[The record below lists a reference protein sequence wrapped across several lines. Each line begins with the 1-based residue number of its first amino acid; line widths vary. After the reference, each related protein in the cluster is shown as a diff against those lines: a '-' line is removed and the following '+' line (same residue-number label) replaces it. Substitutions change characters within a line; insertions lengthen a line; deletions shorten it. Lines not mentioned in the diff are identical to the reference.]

1 MRPEPGPA
9 LSATLVVLAF
19 ATGAVEAVS
28 FLALGP
34 VFTAMQTGNVLFLGF
49 AVAGE
54 GGLSPAVAAVSLAGF
69 ALGAVAGSTVESAV
83 DARGR
88 RWFVAALAGEAVLLG
103 LAVLVAWRAGVEAT
117 GGPLAGPHFAVI
129 ALVACAMGV
138 RNVTM
143 LRVHVPDMPTTVA
156 TRAMAGLFGGLPFA
170 LDTRTPSGARAEGR
184 RVVSVGAMFAG
195 ALAGAWLLRQ
205 SVHPAVVLAVP
216 AALTLVLGLGFWMA
230 PGARTSE
237 PG

>member
-9 LSATLVVLAF
+9 LSATLVALAF
-19 ATGAVEAVS
+19 ATGMIESVS

-54 GGLSPAVAAVSLAGF
+54 GALSPAAPAVSLAGF
-69 ALGAVAGSTVESAV
+69 ALGAVAGSAVESAAA
-83 DARGR
+83 ARGR
-88 RWFVAALAGEAVLLG
+88 GWFVAALGGEAVLLG
-103 LAVLVAWRAGVEAT
+103 LAVLVAWRAGVDAA
-117 GGPLAGPHFAVI
+117 GVPLAAPHFAVI

-143 LRVHVPDMPTTVA
+143 LRVHVPEMPTTLA
-156 TRAMAGLFGGLPFA
+156 TRAMAGLFGGLPLTPA
-170 LDTRTPSGARAEGR
+170 ARTSSGARAEGR
-184 RVVSVGAMFAG
+184 RAVSVGAMFAG
-195 ALAGAWLLRQ
+195 ALAGAWLLHQ
-205 SVHPAVVLAVP
+205 SVHPAVVLAAP
-216 AALTLVLGLGFWMA
+216 AALVLVLLGFWA
-230 PGARTSE
+230 AGSARVSE